1 MNSRSVEIKTITC
14 PNCSSQ
20 KIKKY
25 GTKKNKLQTFQR
37 YFCKSCQKTFTLKTQ
52 LKNKTYPTNIIL
64 QVISLYNLG
73 YTQTKIS
80 NIIAKKY
87 KIKIPQ
93 RTISQWINESKQT
106 TSFHRI
112 RKESKKLYPPEQI
125 LEQHTFLHNNLPYK
139 FQIHKA
145 KLNLLFQNIKF
156 NLHQKFLPIKD
167 YLEKIPTKDF
177 PHHIFKP
184 HHMFKPEYSI
194 KCNIEKEENKKQ
206 DKKEQTSRASQ
217 LKFSHLKITHI
228 SKNNLA
234 NKLASLALNLAK
246 TNRDRHEAVQNFM
259 LINDSTTIATEIP
272 IYLTND
278 DLIYF
283 LSKGFSI
290 NPKEYKTPITGHI
303 DFLQIRNNFIHVL
316 DYKPEANKINPIHQL
331 TIYALALASRAKLAV
346 KDFKCAW
353 FDENNYYEFFPLHVV
368 YKLRKIPKISKDQT
382 KFNWKS

>member
-1 MNSRSVEIKTITC
+1 MSVEIKTITC

-93 RTISQWINESKQT
+93 RTISQWISEYKQT

-112 RKESKKLYPPEQI
+112 RQESKKLYPPEQI

-145 KLNLLFQNIKF
+145 KLNLLFQNTKF
-156 NLHQKFLPIKD
+156 NNHKKFLPIKD
-167 YLEKIPTKDF
+167 YLKKIPTKDF
-177 PHHIFKP
+177 PHHIFKTD
-184 HHMFKPEYSI
+184 HSMQHNTQYNTQHTTQHTTQHKS
-194 KCNIEKEENKKQ
+194 N
-206 DKKEQTSRASQ
+206 RASQ
-217 LKFSHLKITHI
+217 VSFQTLNIKQV

-234 NKLASLALNLAK
+234 NKLAELALSITKNNK
-246 TNRDRHEAVQNFM
+246 ERHETIQNFM

-303 DFLQIRNNFIHVL
+303 DFLQIRNNFIHIL
-316 DYKPEANKINPIHQL
+316 DYKPEANKINPIRQL

-346 KDFKCAW
+346 KDFKAAW

-368 YKLRKIPKISKDQT
+368 YKLRKIPKINKNQT
-382 KFNWKS
+382 KFNWKN